1 MYPTD
6 NLFDL
11 RQFFSEMS
19 QLYFINNYH
28 FEYSGNRLNELVEIS
43 MHEYIENEA
52 KIDVIIDAFDE
63 RSARFHLKKV
73 QEFIQN
79 PQAHQNVFGG
89 NRFIEKAFFNSQY

>member
-11 RQFFSEMS
+11 RQFFSETS
-19 QLYFINNYH
+19 QLFFISNYH
-28 FEYSGNRLNELVEIS
+28 FEYNGNPLNELVEIS

-52 KIDVIIDAFDE
+52 KIDIVIGLFNE
-63 RSARFHLKKV
+63 RSSRHHLKKV

-79 PQAHQNVFGG
+79 PQAYQNVFGG
-89 NRFIEKAFFNSQY
+89 IINPFSVQQRP